1 MDSNSD
7 IQSVT
12 CPTYVS
18 CHPVS
23 KSDLKAL
30 KIIFNN
36 LIVILFSYG
45 YVEDNAEEFSMLKA
59 FELTLLSCWKYKG
72 HLRPTKISARI
83 LYIRYEASM
92 NLFSKSFNLIFYSIY
107 SILFFGLCLYRY
119 WEATLDASLLVEKT
133 NLPFDGIE
141 TLMMNSNYRIAVYPG
156 TLHEDFF
163 RHSNDPVMKKAWTE
177 RIEPY
182 MDFYKEHFASNF
194 NDESCFY
201 S

>member
-1 MDSNSD
+1 M
-7 IQSVT
+7 
-12 CPTYVS
+12 
-18 CHPVS
+18 
-23 KSDLKAL
+23 
-30 KIIFNN
+30 
-36 LIVILFSYG
+36 
-45 YVEDNAEEFSMLKA
+45 
-59 FELTLLSCWKYKG
+59 
-72 HLRPTKISARI
+72 
-83 LYIRYEASM
+83 
-92 NLFSKSFNLIFYSIY
+92 FYSIS

-141 TLMMNSNYRIAVYPG
+141 TLMLNSNYRIAVYPG

-194 NDESCFY
+194 IDESCFY
-201 S
+201 RNSLKFKCIFR

>member
-1 MDSNSD
+1 
-7 IQSVT
+7 
-12 CPTYVS
+12 
-18 CHPVS
+18 
-23 KSDLKAL
+23 
-30 KIIFNN
+30 
-36 LIVILFSYG
+36 
-45 YVEDNAEEFSMLKA
+45 MLKA

-72 HLRPTKISARI
+72 HLRPTKTSARI
-83 LYIRYEASM
+83 LYIRYEAWI
-92 NLFSKSFNLIFYSIY
+92 FSKRSNLICHSIY
-107 SILFFGLCLYRY
+107 SILFFGLWLYRY

-141 TLMMNSNYRIAVYPG
+141 TLMMNSNYKIAVYPG

-194 NDESCFY
+194 INESCCYRNSIKFKY
-201 S
+201 IFRWWWISKWEIAERTS